1 MSMFK
6 KVLASVGIGSA
17 KVDTRLE
24 EAQVVAGGTL
34 RGVVSIR
41 GGQVEQQIDKIYIY
55 VKTQYEKEENDRKVT
70 HEVEIARILI
80 TEGVL
85 LQAGETR
92 EIPFEMTIPERAPVS
107 YRNTPVWL
115 MTGLDIKMA
124 LDPSD
129 HDYLEVVP
137 SDNMQLVFGALD
149 ELGFRLRE
157 VTNEYAPRLGAGLP
171 FVQEFEYVPTREFRG
186 ALDELEVM
194 FFPRG
199 DNLELYIQI
208 DRRARG
214 LGGFLSEAMG
224 TDESFIRVTFTGND
238 LRRGVHEVSRQLHQ
252 LISRYS

>member
-41 GGQVEQQIDKIYIY
+41 GGQVEQQIDAIYIY
-55 VKTQYEKEENDRKVT
+55 VKTQYEKEENDKKVT
-70 HEVEIARILI
+70 REAEIARILI
-80 TEGVL
+80 TEGFL
-85 LQAGETR
+85 LQAEEVR
-92 EIPFEMTIPERAPVS
+92 EIPFELTVPERTPVS
-107 YRNTPVWL
+107 YRHTPVWL

-129 HDYLEVVP
+129 HDYLEVLP
-137 SDNMQLVFGALD
+137 SDNMQVIFGALD
-149 ELGFRLRE
+149 KLGFRLRE

-194 FFPRG
+194 FFPQG
-199 DNLELYIQI
+199 DDLEMYIQI

-214 LGGFLSEAMG
+214 LGGFLAEAIG
-224 TDESFIRVTFTGND
+224 TDESFIRFTLTGNE
-238 LRRGVHEVSRQLHQ
+238 LRRGVQEVSSQLHQ
-252 LISRYS
+252 FISHYS

>member
-24 EAQVVAGGTL
+24 EAQIVAGGTL
-34 RGVVSIR
+34 RGVVSVR

-55 VKTQYEKEENDRKVT
+55 VKTQYEKEDNDRKVT

-80 TEGVL
+80 TEGLL

-92 EIPFEMTIPERAPVS
+92 EIPFEMTVPERAPVS

-129 HDYLEVVP
+129 HDYLEVLP
-137 SDNMQLVFGALD
+137 SDNMQVVFGALD

-157 VTNEYAPRLGAGLP
+157 VSNEYAPRLGAGLP

-186 ALDELEVM
+186 ELDELEVM

-199 DNLELYIQI
+199 DNLELYLQI

-224 TDESFIRVTFTGND
+224 TDESFIRVTFTSND
-238 LRRGVHEVSRQLHQ
+238 LRRGVHAVASQLHQ